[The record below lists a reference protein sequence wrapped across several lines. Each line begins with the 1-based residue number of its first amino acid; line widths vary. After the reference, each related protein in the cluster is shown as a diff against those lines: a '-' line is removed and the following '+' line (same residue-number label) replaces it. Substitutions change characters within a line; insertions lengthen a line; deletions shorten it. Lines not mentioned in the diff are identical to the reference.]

1 MSGDPN
7 SPKFSGEVTS
17 LISGQTLSQTNLQE
31 RKRLRRP
38 QELPSGPGMHPMPDT
53 DGQPFARPWA
63 PCSPLSASVSR
74 SWGALT
80 QGLTGCRWRS
90 TGSVY

>member
-38 QELPSGPGMHPMPDT
+38 QELPPGPRMPDT
-53 DGQPFARPWA
+53 DRQPFARPWA